1 MKKNAIYMYVLLAI
15 SAMGTLLTAQSFF
28 GLAKVEVTD
37 EMAASLNLTTALERE
52 EYKAFLE
59 KLIVALRG
67 PIAWLLL
74 SLLIGGLIAVGYFFL
89 SKKDIVKAT
98 YAYMGQISAFVLM
111 SLHNFLS
118 YRSSMSVIT
127 SDKLRTLL
135 QASSLYALV
144 LSVVVALVYLGILL
158 YKLKNRPA
166 SDLQA

>member
-1 MKKNAIYMYVLLAI
+1 MKKNPIYMYVLLAL

-28 GLAKVEVTD
+28 GLAKVEITD
-37 EMAASLNLTTALERE
+37 ETAASLNLTTAIERE

-98 YAYMGQISAFVLM
+98 YVYMGQIGAFVLI
-111 SLHNFLS
+111 SLHNFWS

-127 SDKLRTLL
+127 TDKLRTLI

-144 LSVVVALVYLGILL
+144 LSIVVALVYLGILL

-166 SDLQA
+166 SDLSA

>member
-1 MKKNAIYMYVLLAI
+1 MKKNPIYMYVLLAL
-15 SAMGTLLTAQSFF
+15 STMGTLLTAQSFF

-67 PIAWLLL
+67 PIAWLLI

-98 YAYMGQISAFVLM
+98 
-111 SLHNFLS
+111 
-118 YRSSMSVIT
+118 
-127 SDKLRTLL
+127 
-135 QASSLYALV
+135 
-144 LSVVVALVYLGILL
+144 
-158 YKLKNRPA
+158 
-166 SDLQA
+166 

>member
-1 MKKNAIYMYVLLAI
+1 MKKNPIYMYVLLAL

-28 GLAKVEVTD
+28 GLAKVELTD

-98 YAYMGQISAFVLM
+98 YAYMG
-111 SLHNFLS
+111 
-118 YRSSMSVIT
+118 
-127 SDKLRTLL
+127 L
-135 QASSLYALV
+135 QA
-144 LSVVVALVYLGILL
+144 
-158 YKLKNRPA
+158 
-166 SDLQA
+166 